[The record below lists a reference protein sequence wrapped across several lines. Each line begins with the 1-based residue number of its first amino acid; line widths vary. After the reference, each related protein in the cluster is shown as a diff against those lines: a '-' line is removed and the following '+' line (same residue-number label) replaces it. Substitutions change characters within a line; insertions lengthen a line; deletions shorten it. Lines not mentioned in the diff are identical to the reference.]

1 MLGEAENDS
10 FQQAFWASLF
20 LIIAA
25 ACGHAAIYV
34 CDQGRTR
41 IIEIEHVRTRSVD
54 VDTLLRRLPESVSKT
69 IHQTSTPH
77 GTTFQVLMLLAALL
91 ILSSEFPKH
100 EFVQKSLSIR
110 SMGFEVCRCLCPV
123 VGILMLIFVP
133 MSHDFIVMTER
144 FKQPGYKVTREDKVI
159 FYANKMQEDM
169 HTAAGALAFAVTPAL
184 EGYAIGRAYVQFF
197 GTGIGEHY
205 VAWSHGD
212 TPTYIWLAL
221 LIARTFMLV
230 GTNVCLW
237 NMVYEWFCEPTARA
251 TRNPYYIYTTEK
263 SLIRQLLN
271 YILLLGMSIWFV
283 NSSQFDL
290 IMPWAQKL
298 LLGISVV
305 ASAATCC
312 YALSTFWY
320 LTFKERYLNPKEME
334 KVLRKIVNKSED
346 RMERYT
352 TELEALHEKW
362 SMCYADEAS
371 FETAGKGDCDARCV
385 SALGNA
391 LIQQSSWLY
400 TAMAQTELH
409 LDGLGIRKIVETP
422 PGIKV
427 LSISGNRLRSLGSIA
442 ACVTLEEINL
452 AANKLNEDALAPLA
466 ALPALRVLNISRNHV
481 RDLGPLFL
489 APPALA
495 QSRAFPALEVLN
507 ISANAALSDV
517 TAAMSLQVLRSLTA
531 TGLNVTSLHCVHCS
545 LEVIDLRGCCLQ
557 RVSSLKAVPYLSEMM
572 LDGNALLSCKD
583 LLEHSM
589 LQTLR
594 LAHNAIEEI
603 SAVQLPSVTE
613 LDLASNNISQALHLA
628 GAPRLASLVV
638 RGNQLTSLVSLSPL
652 RSLTFLDASQNQLRA
667 LEPSLRW
674 SLRPLRVL
682 LLNGNE
688 IADVEDV
695 AQTMEM
701 AGGLSLE
708 HLDLRNN
715 PLSIAFYPFAEKLP
729 TWTWEASATLEDF
742 ASISDGYDS
751 VPRSLRDRY
760 WHRMS
765 LLSPSL
771 QSLDGM
777 LRDARRWSET
787 AALKQDR
794 STGLAL
800 EGADGDEV
808 MYCTPRR
815 SAEASTQDFVAD
827 GTFRGTEAIPAEA
840 MRSQG
845 INSQLPTQPLTV
857 DTADAA
863 TSPVFREREGSRETA
878 SGAMSTEA
886 LLNLGL
892 APELLGEAQRRARR
906 AEQPPVV
913 LAMEVAAAAAAAA
926 VSAASTDQGFGRY
939 QAGTSPAHRGG
950 ASGRRHGSEQ
960 AEASHAAEGGPSPGA
975 WTGEKSVPDG
985 QAEQVDEGVTSSQG
999 SFLPVVDL
1007 SACAGRGP
1015 LPAADSLS
1023 ARAAAQLPGV
1033 SSGQPDEETLPK
1045 FTEPHEES
1053 LKDPQRIPPQA
1064 PVEPGG
1070 VRKTT
1075 DASEA
1080 VASQVPQLLDVLQ
1093 LEDALRE
1100 ELLHKGT
1107 EFEKQQ
1113 LQIVE
1118 KLERAHE
1125 DLARQWQE
1133 LDNERKKST
1142 EQQQQQRELLAKEQA
1157 ELAQYFKEF
1166 ESEMERRYTW
1176 QQQQKQ
1182 EFEEQ
1187 WHQELTKRRQTWT
1200 SEHEKERYK
1209 LQECFH
1215 ELEEQFQGKL
1225 AAAQTKAE
1233 DRVKS
1238 EETTERSASQAADSA
1253 ATFPAGEGNQSQI
1266 NPGGLFVGS
1275 PDRSGE
1281 LLQPKLDPQVRARLL
1296 GLTPR
1301 HAQATQASPSQARV
1315 QSTEATT
1322 QQTEMIAHQARGAW
1336 GACNYEPFSSARPG
1350 AGSAGSSVA
1359 RAGVAVSAACAAGAR
1374 PVPAA
1379 PGIHLR
1385 QGAQPGPEGP
1395 EVSERP
1401 WQRSQDEA
1409 LPRKVTFLD
1418 PPGSNGAFRRAL
1430 QGQGIWEVE
1439 DSPKTKEASVPVEP
1453 LASEP
1458 LSGSPIHAACRAE
1471 TENVQVKGH
1480 PRDLTITASLDE
1492 DGSQRVV
1499 SRPGKLEVSGDGR
1512 PLEGKMNHALFPS
1525 PGQDSRQAYLRFLRS
1540 EMLAQQA
1547 YLQEIRSARQAKK
1560 QHLNLQKASPRCPE
1574 RPTQVRPSA
1583 DVSGISGTGRA
1594 RSFSPRVQILRQGL
1608 AEVADFSKRV
1618 PAQPSSQLRQV
1629 KVVEETSQVERGP
1642 QSTKT
1647 SDGSAW
1653 HCMVTPVNA
1662 GVRGALEALVAQ
1674 QAWSVPGKPLAYTYA
1689 LGRAIQNITPPA
1701 RQRFDAAI
1709 SKDSA
1714 REGHLPP
1721 LLGFSQRAFFLD
1733 SSSRMSE

>member
-1 MLGEAENDS
+1 
-10 FQQAFWASLF
+10 
-20 LIIAA
+20 
-25 ACGHAAIYV
+25 
-34 CDQGRTR
+34 
-41 IIEIEHVRTRSVD
+41 
-54 VDTLLRRLPESVSKT
+54 
-69 IHQTSTPH
+69 
-77 GTTFQVLMLLAALL
+77 
-91 ILSSEFPKH
+91 
-100 EFVQKSLSIR
+100 
-110 SMGFEVCRCLCPV
+110 
-123 VGILMLIFVP
+123 
-133 MSHDFIVMTER
+133 
-144 FKQPGYKVTREDKVI
+144 
-159 FYANKMQEDM
+159 
-169 HTAAGALAFAVTPAL
+169 
-184 EGYAIGRAYVQFF
+184 
-197 GTGIGEHY
+197 
-205 VAWSHGD
+205 
-212 TPTYIWLAL
+212 
-221 LIARTFMLV
+221 
-230 GTNVCLW
+230 
-237 NMVYEWFCEPTARA
+237 
-251 TRNPYYIYTTEK
+251 
-263 SLIRQLLN
+263 
-271 YILLLGMSIWFV
+271 
-283 NSSQFDL
+283 
-290 IMPWAQKL
+290 
-298 LLGISVV
+298 
-305 ASAATCC
+305 
-312 YALSTFWY
+312 
-320 LTFKERYLNPKEME
+320 
-334 KVLRKIVNKSED
+334 
-346 RMERYT
+346 
-352 TELEALHEKW
+352 
-362 SMCYADEAS
+362 
-371 FETAGKGDCDARCV
+371 
-385 SALGNA
+385 
-391 LIQQSSWLY
+391 
-400 TAMAQTELH
+400 MAQTELH

-489 APPALA
+489 APPSLAA

-557 RVSSLKAVPYLSEMM
+557 RVTSLKAVPYLSEMM

-603 SAVQLPSVTE
+603 SAVQLPSLTE

-628 GAPRLASLVV
+628 GAPRLVSLVV

-652 RSLTFLDASQNQLRA
+652 RSLTFLDASQNQIRA

-777 LRDARRWSET
+777 LRDARRLPET
-787 AALKQDR
+787 VALKQDR
-794 STGLAL
+794 STALAL
-800 EGADGDEV
+800 QGVDGDEV

-815 SAEASTQDFVAD
+815 SAEASTQDFVAE
-827 GTFRGTEAIPAEA
+827 GTFRSNEAIPSEG
-840 MRSQG
+840 RSQG
-845 INSQLPTQPLTV
+845 TNAQLPTQPLTV

-863 TSPVFREREGSRETA
+863 TSPVFREREGSRDQA
-878 SGAMSTEA
+878 SSAMSTEA

-926 VSAASTDQGFGRY
+926 VSAASTDQVFGQY
-939 QAGTSPAHRGG
+939 QARASPEHRG
-950 ASGRRHGSEQ
+950 GRRHGSEQ
-960 AEASHAAEGGPSPGA
+960 PGPSHGSAEGLGPGSI
-975 WTGEKSVPDG
+975 WTGERSVPDG

-1023 ARAAAQLPGV
+1023 ARAASAQLPGM
-1033 SSGQPDEETLPK
+1033 SSGQPDQETLPK
-1045 FTEPHEES
+1045 LAEPPGEKEALKDH
-1053 LKDPQRIPPQA
+1053 KDPQRGDRA
-1064 PVEPGG
+1064 PEAPGEPSG
-1070 VRKTT
+1070 VWRRA
-1075 DASEA
+1075 DAGEA
-1080 VASQVPQLLDVLQ
+1080 VASQVPSQLLDVLQ

-1113 LQIVE
+1113 LQIVD

-1187 WHQELTKRRQTWT
+1187 WHEELTKRRQTWT
-1200 SEHEKERYK
+1200 SEREKERYK

-1215 ELEEQFQGKL
+1215 ELAEQFQGKL

-1233 DRVKS
+1233 VRIKS
-1238 EETTERSASQAADSA
+1238 EETSERSASQGADSA
-1253 ATFPAGEGNQSQI
+1253 APVPIGEGNHGNRSQS
-1266 NPGGLFVGS
+1266 NPTGPCVGS
-1275 PDRSGE
+1275 PQDRSSE

-1296 GLTPR
+1296 GLAPR
-1301 HAQATQASPSQARV
+1301 QAQAAEASLPLQAP
-1315 QSTEATT
+1315 EAIT
-1322 QQTEMIAHQARGAW
+1322 QQREMIAHQCQ
-1336 GACNYEPFSSARPG
+1336 ACGVCSSSSTP
-1350 AGSAGSSVA
+1350 GSSTT
-1359 RAGVAVSAACAAGAR
+1359 RAGVAVAR
-1374 PVPAA
+1374 PAPAA
-1379 PGIHLR
+1379 PATPSR
-1385 QGAQPGPEGP
+1385 QGLQGVEPGTGRI
-1395 EVSERP
+1395 SERP
-1401 WQRSQDEA
+1401 WQRDQDAA

-1439 DSPKTKEASVPVEP
+1439 DSPKTKEAQAQASAPAEL

-1471 TENVQVKGH
+1471 AENMQVNGH

-1492 DGSQRVV
+1492 EGSQRVV
-1499 SRPGKLEVSGDGR
+1499 SSTEARS
-1512 PLEGKMNHALFPS
+1512 N
-1525 PGQDSRQAYLRFLRS
+1525 GQDSRQAYLRFLRS

-1547 YLQEIRSARQAKK
+1547 YLREIRSARQAKK

-1574 RPTQVRPSA
+1574 RAMQARPSEDA
-1583 DVSGISGTGRA
+1583 SGSTGAGRA

-1629 KVVEETSQVERGP
+1629 KVVEESQVERGP
-1642 QSTKT
+1642 PQSTKT
-1647 SDGSAW
+1647 AADDGAW
-1653 HCMVTPVNA
+1653 HCTVTPVNA

-1674 QAWSVPGKPLAYTYA
+1674 QAWSVPGKPLAYTYS
-1689 LGRAIQNITPPA
+1689 LGRAIQNMTPPA

-1709 SKDSA
+1709 SRDSA
-1714 REGHLPP
+1714 REGLLPP

-1733 SSSRMSE
+1733 SSNRMSEVISSPFGFAAVYKGPTALLFALELRQAERLSHPRLYGAHAGRVILAEIALGRCHTARCSLHEAVTGQADGNAVSGLGSSVPLANVLEVEYHRGADSVYFPKVGVVALLCPSRALPVFLAEYSRQLVGQ

>member
-1 MLGEAENDS
+1 
-10 FQQAFWASLF
+10 
-20 LIIAA
+20 
-25 ACGHAAIYV
+25 
-34 CDQGRTR
+34 
-41 IIEIEHVRTRSVD
+41 
-54 VDTLLRRLPESVSKT
+54 
-69 IHQTSTPH
+69 
-77 GTTFQVLMLLAALL
+77 
-91 ILSSEFPKH
+91 
-100 EFVQKSLSIR
+100 
-110 SMGFEVCRCLCPV
+110 
-123 VGILMLIFVP
+123 
-133 MSHDFIVMTER
+133 
-144 FKQPGYKVTREDKVI
+144 
-159 FYANKMQEDM
+159 
-169 HTAAGALAFAVTPAL
+169 
-184 EGYAIGRAYVQFF
+184 
-197 GTGIGEHY
+197 
-205 VAWSHGD
+205 
-212 TPTYIWLAL
+212 
-221 LIARTFMLV
+221 
-230 GTNVCLW
+230 
-237 NMVYEWFCEPTARA
+237 
-251 TRNPYYIYTTEK
+251 
-263 SLIRQLLN
+263 
-271 YILLLGMSIWFV
+271 
-283 NSSQFDL
+283 
-290 IMPWAQKL
+290 
-298 LLGISVV
+298 
-305 ASAATCC
+305 
-312 YALSTFWY
+312 
-320 LTFKERYLNPKEME
+320 
-334 KVLRKIVNKSED
+334 
-346 RMERYT
+346 
-352 TELEALHEKW
+352 
-362 SMCYADEAS
+362 
-371 FETAGKGDCDARCV
+371 
-385 SALGNA
+385 
-391 LIQQSSWLY
+391 
-400 TAMAQTELH
+400 MAQTELH

-489 APPALA
+489 APPSLAA

-507 ISANAALSDV
+507 ISANAALGDV

-557 RVSSLKAVPYLSEMM
+557 RVTSLKAVPYLSEMM

-603 SAVQLPSVTE
+603 SAVQLPSLTE

-628 GAPRLASLVV
+628 GAPRLVSLVV

-652 RSLTFLDASQNQLRA
+652 RSLTFLDASQNQIRA

-777 LRDARRWSET
+777 LRDARRLPET
-787 AALKQDR
+787 VALKQDR

-800 EGADGDEV
+800 QGADGDEV

-815 SAEASTQDFVAD
+815 SAEASTQDFVAE
-827 GTFRGTEAIPAEA
+827 GTFRSNEAIPSEG

-845 INSQLPTQPLTV
+845 TNAQLPTQPLTV

-863 TSPVFREREGSRETA
+863 TSPVFREREGSRDQA
-878 SGAMSTEA
+878 SSAMSTEA

-926 VSAASTDQGFGRY
+926 VSAASTDQVFGQY
-939 QAGTSPAHRGG
+939 QARTSPEQRG
-950 ASGRRHGSEQ
+950 GRRHGSEQ
-960 AEASHAAEGGPSPGA
+960 PSGKAEAYGSAEGGLGPGSS

-1015 LPAADSLS
+1015 LPAADGLS
-1023 ARAAAQLPGV
+1023 AQAPAAQLPGV
-1033 SSGQPDEETLPK
+1033 SSGQPDEETLREK
-1045 FTEPHEES
+1045 EA
-1053 LKDPQRIPPQA
+1053 LKDPRRGDRA
-1064 PVEPGG
+1064 PEAPGEL
-1070 VRKTT
+1070 V
-1075 DASEA
+1075 AS

-1093 LEDALRE
+1093 LEEALRE

-1113 LQIVE
+1113 LQIVD

-1200 SEHEKERYK
+1200 TEHEKERYK

-1233 DRVKS
+1233 DRFKS

-1253 ATFPAGEGNQSQI
+1253 APVPSGEGNQSQSS
-1266 NPGGLFVGS
+1266 PGGPFLGS
-1275 PDRSGE
+1275 PQDRSSE

-1296 GLTPR
+1296 GLAPR
-1301 HAQATQASPSQARV
+1301 QAQAAEASLPLQARV
-1315 QSTEATT
+1315 QSAEAIT
-1322 QQTEMIAHQARGAW
+1322 QQREMIAHQACGV
-1336 GACNYEPFSSARPG
+1336 GSTGMCSTGTCGPSSSPCPSA
-1350 AGSAGSSVA
+1350 ASAGSSAA
-1359 RAGVAVSAACAAGAR
+1359 RVGVAVSAARAASAR

-1379 PGIHLR
+1379 PAIPSR
-1385 QGAQPGPEGP
+1385 QGVEPGTR
-1395 EVSERP
+1395 VAERP
-1401 WQRSQDEA
+1401 WQRSQDAA
-1409 LPRKVTFLD
+1409 LPRKVMFLD

-1439 DSPKTKEASVPVEP
+1439 DSPKTKEAQASAPVEP

-1458 LSGSPIHAACRAE
+1458 LSGSPIHAARRAE
-1471 TENVQVKGH
+1471 AENVQVNGH

-1499 SRPGKLEVSGDGR
+1499 SSTEARS
-1512 PLEGKMNHALFPS
+1512 NS
-1525 PGQDSRQAYLRFLRS
+1525 QDSRQAYLRFLRS

-1547 YLQEIRSARQAKK
+1547 YLREIRSARQAKK
-1560 QHLNLQKASPRCPE
+1560 QNLNLQKASPRCPE
-1574 RPTQVRPSA
+1574 RAMQAGQALPSEDA
-1583 DVSGISGTGRA
+1583 SGNTGAGRA

-1629 KVVEETSQVERGP
+1629 KVVEESQVERGP
-1642 QSTKT
+1642 PQSTKT
-1647 SDGSAW
+1647 AADDGAW
-1653 HCMVTPVNA
+1653 HCTVTPVNA

-1674 QAWSVPGKPLAYTYA
+1674 QAWSVPGKPLAYTYS

-1709 SKDSA
+1709 SRDSA
-1714 REGHLPP
+1714 RKGLLPP

-1733 SSSRMSE
+1733 SSSRMSEVISSPFGFAAVYKGPTALLFALELRQAERLSHPRLYGAHAGRVILAEIALGRCHTARCSLHEAVTGAVGQGDGSSVSGLGGSVPLANVLEVEYHRGADSVYFPKVGVVALLCPSRALPVFLAEYSRQLVGQ